1 MEENKTMSA
10 PTEASK
16 PKRKTGLWVCLI
28 LLGLLV
34 CAYLGLCAYVFFGG
48 RVMPN
53 VTVGRTDLSNM
64 TWNEARAVLESN
76 TVECR
81 NKIIPFTYG
90 NRGKA
95 EAPGTWVQLDVGQ
108 AASDALAVGREGF
121 PLTYGAR
128 FFVHLTQ
135 PTVLELPVTL
145 TDTGSHQLSELFQ
158 TMGQP
163 VTQTSLATTENGFEL
178 IKGVPGYTYDLNTIS
193 EQLLSAFS
201 TAAVGDPV
209 PALHFDPARTEP
221 DPIDWESL
229 GHKVYVEPVNAAFN
243 TETYEI
249 EPSITGVSLDI
260 PLAQR
265 LYDDAGAGSSV
276 FIPFTFTEPEVTTEY
291 LEATL
296 FSDLLGEATSR
307 VTGVANRR
315 ENVRIAASMV
325 NGTILLPEDIFA
337 YNVCTGSRTLE
348 NGFLPAPS
356 YVNGLTVDE
365 VGGGICQ
372 VSSTVYYASLLAN
385 LEIVERQNHSFAV
398 GYVPDGLDAT
408 VFYGKLD
415 FRFKNNTEYP
425 IKLVTSSYDKNGSR
439 WLNVKIYGTK
449 TDDTYVK
456 MECNELSSTPHEVI
470 YQADETIPVGTLKEQ
485 ITPYRGRKVEV
496 YRCIYAADGT
506 LISRTLESINNYK
519 KRDQLFLY
527 NPADAALYDP
537 NYQPPVVT
545 PEPAPTDPVVTP
557 PAVTTPPLPTEPVPS
572 EPVTAPVDPAPAP
585 DVSPTPAP
593 TEIPPA
599 A

>member
-1 MEENKTMSA
+1 
-10 PTEASK
+10 
-16 PKRKTGLWVCLI
+16 
-28 LLGLLV
+28 LV
-34 CAYLGLCAYVFFGG
+34 CAYLGLCAYVFFSG
-48 RVMPN
+48 RILPN
-53 VTVGRTDLSNM
+53 VSVGHVDVSQM
-64 TWNEARAVLESN
+64 TWNEARAALEAN
-76 TVECR
+76 TADIR
-81 NKIIPFTYG
+81 NKVIPFTYG
-90 NRGKA
+90 SRGR
-95 EAPGTWVQLDVGQ
+95 EEVSGEWVRPDVEQ
-108 AASDALAVGREGF
+108 AGADALAVGREGF
-121 PLTYGAR
+121 PLTYGAN
-128 FFVHLTQ
+128 FLKALSQ
-135 PTVLELPVTL
+135 PTQLDLPVSFSAE
-145 TDTGSHQLSELFQ
+145 GSTKLSGLFQ
-158 TMGQP
+158 TMGQS
-163 VTQTSLATTENGFEL
+163 VTQTSLTVEADRIEL
-178 IKGVPGYTYDLNTIS
+178 IKGTPGYAYDLNDVSSRIL
-193 EQLLSAFS
+193 EAYSA
-201 TAAVGDPV
+201 AAMQNPL
-209 PALHFDPARTEP
+209 PNLHFDPVRTEP
-221 DPIDWESL
+221 DPVDWDAL
-229 GHKVYVEPVNAAFN
+229 AQKIYVEPVSAAFN
-243 TETYEI
+243 PETYEI
-249 EPSITGVSLDI
+249 EPSVTGISLDI
-260 PLAQR
+260 YLAQR

-276 FIPFTFTEPEVTTEY
+276 TVPFTFTEPEMTTEA

-296 FSDLLGEATSR
+296 FADLLGEATSR

-315 ENVRIAASMV
+315 ENVRLAAELV

-337 YNVCTGSRTLE
+337 YNVCTGPRTLE

-408 VFYGKLD
+408 VFFGKLD

-449 TDDTYVK
+449 VDDTYVK
-456 MECNELSSTPHEVI
+456 LECNELSSTTHEVI

-545 PEPAPTDPVVTP
+545 PEPVPTEPVVTP
-557 PAVTTPPLPTEPVPS
+557 PAVTEPPVPTEPLPSEPAAVPTEPVP
-572 EPVTAPVDPAPAP
+572 APE
-585 DVSPTPAP
+585 VSPTPAP
-593 TEIPPA
+593 AEPAPA